1 MNRLVKKMTALAVCG
16 LLLTGLIGGVSEA
29 SAHHRQA
36 PAPQYDQQEG
46 PDPHR
51 EEPKP
56 HRDEHREPQPEPPR
70 DEHHEEHDD
79 NDAFAAAV
87 AGAIVGAVIAENT

>member
-1 MNRLVKKMTALAVCG
+1 MNRLVKKMAALAVCG

-70 DEHHEEHDD
+70 TSIMKSMMTMIRLPRRWQ
-79 NDAFAAAV
+79 ALLSAR
-87 AGAIVGAVIAENT
+87 